1 MGHAAPSSSS
11 SSAAPF
17 ARSLPRPGCIGVCV
31 EGGGVLSLWLLSS
44 GCFLIYFFDFP
55 LLAGEVSLLGGGK
68 RPVPSPEVSCPRL
81 PLAGPTPA
89 AAAAAREAGTVPPP
103 LQLLKAIV
111 SIACSS
117 LLLSRCLLACSSFSN
132 AAKICRREGRGEGE
146 ERPSHPEWLRAP
158 RLRRGEGRTGMGNH
172 ERQHGLVPVPNRAGG
187 DTPRKLWLPPKN
199 PADVSPGLAA
209 VWDGRCGDG
218 VAGAKPASLGWSCL
232 TMAGPREDGF
242 TDQKPFL

>member
-89 AAAAAREAGTVPPP
+89 AAAAREAGTVPPP

-132 AAKICRREGRGEGE
+132 AAKICG
-146 ERPSHPEWLRAP
+146 
-158 RLRRGEGRTGMGNH
+158 RRGERRG
-172 ERQHGLVPVPNRAGG
+172 
-187 DTPRKLWLPPKN
+187 
-199 PADVSPGLAA
+199 
-209 VWDGRCGDG
+209 
-218 VAGAKPASLGWSCL
+218 
-232 TMAGPREDGF
+232 
-242 TDQKPFL
+242 